1 MLYLYQAEGEH
12 WSSTEAELVAMD
24 DVVSK
29 VLWTHRFIEAQG
41 FEVKANI
48 VYRDNTSTMKLEENG
63 RASASKRIRHFHIK
77 YFYITDLIER
87 GQVKIEYCPTDAM
100 LADYMTKPVVGTNK
114 FITLRSQVM
123 NTKRADI
130 SVQQECVVHP
140 SVVEPPSVKGG
151 EHHQLLHYA

>member
-1 MLYLYQAEGEH
+1 MPKGIKLF
-12 WSSTEAELVAMD
+12 
-24 DVVSK
+24 SK
-29 VLWTHRFIEAQG
+29 TGQVRMRMMKTMPWKMITPVNKQ
-41 FEVKANI
+41 VKK
-48 VYRDNTSTMKLEENG
+48 RSGMMMKRMKTSHSMKLEENG